1 MWAVLGDIE
10 FEMTYHPGR
19 QDERSAADYAQ
30 HALIQGKPR
39 PEWVGD
45 SLDELTLEL
54 TLHSMLVDPEL
65 QIRRLKAAKSAHEPL
80 PYVLGSGDYRGIY
93 LLTEVSVTTRKTDP
107 QGRLVSATVSLSLLE
122 YSGKYTKPLPRPKA
136 LVSYLA
142 ANPMARVGGATPAL
156 VTPTQ
161 KALGM
166 AKVAGNYLRAGV
178 DAFNFVKTLRDN
190 PAAVLAQAP
199 RLLSLTGQAL
209 QPLQEFQLAAGLME
223 DGADLVQLGLSV
235 TSEVQLAQ
243 GALNPIRPEAIIS
256 QVDYATNR
264 IELAQGRLSGA
275 STRLAGMAVDVISR
289 RA

>member
-10 FEMTYHPGR
+10 FEVKYHPGR
-19 QDERSAADYAQ
+19 QDERSGADYAQ

-39 PEWVGD
+39 AEWVGD

-54 TLHSMLVDPEL
+54 TLHSMLVDPEE

-93 LLTEVSVTTRKTDP
+93 LLTEVAVTTRKTDAE
-107 QGRLVSATVSLSLLE
+107 GRLVVATVSINLLE
-122 YSGKYTKPLPRPKA
+122 YSGKYTKPLPKPRA
-136 LVSYLA
+136 LVSNLV
-142 ANPMARVGGATPAL
+142 ANPLARVGGATPPL

-166 AKVAGNYLRAGV
+166 AKLAGNCLRAGV
-178 DAFNFVKTLRDN
+178 EAFGFVKTLREN

-199 RLLSLTGQAL
+199 RLLGLAGQAL
-209 QPLQEFQLAAGLME
+209 QPLEEFQVASGLMT
-223 DGADLVQLGLSV
+223 DGADLVQLGMSV
-235 TSEVQLAQ
+235 ASEVQLAQ
-243 GALNPIRPEAIIS
+243 GALNPPRLEAIVS
-256 QVDYATNR
+256 QVDYATSR
-264 IELAQGRLSGA
+264 MEAAQDRLAGA
-275 STRLAGMAVDVISR
+275 STRLAGLAVDVISR